1 VLAQIRAVCTVEAMS
16 NELHAR
22 ALPIAARYGISI
34 CDALVVSTPW
44 LANCK
49 TLPPESMQDDQVVE
63 RQLTVRSLFT
73 PS

>member
-1 VLAQIRAVCTVEAMS
+1 MN

-22 ALPIAARYGISI
+22 ALRIAGRYGISL
-34 CDALVVSTPW
+34 CDARIVSTPL

-49 TLPPESMQDDQVVE
+49 TLPWESTHDDQVVE
-63 RQLTVRSLFT
+63 RQLTVRSLLT

>member
-1 VLAQIRAVCTVEAMS
+1 
-16 NELHAR
+16 
-22 ALPIAARYGISI
+22 
-34 CDALVVSTPW
+34 VSTPL

-63 RQLTVRSLFT
+63 RQLTVRSPFT